1 MSLMRKIYVTRQFF
15 ETSCPQGHLF
25 EKTKKNHFQIW
36 SRRVCVLNFRSVS
49 SFVWMVKRSR
59 TNQQT
64 NTYTSQ
70 QKKTHS
76 VFVMWILKISF
87 GHLKEFIFFQFLGS
101 EGFTFFPTMRTSTFH
116 SISLTNGRMLFII
129 SDLLSTE
136 GRRSWGGGGGVYI
149 KKSPLQ

>member
-1 MSLMRKIYVTRQFF
+1 MRKIQVTLQFF
-15 ETSCPQGHLF
+15 RLAALLVTFSKKQ
-25 EKTKKNHFQIW
+25 KKNHFQIW

-101 EGFTFFPTMRTSTFH
+101 EGFTFFPTIRTSTFH

-136 GRRSWGGGGGVYI
+136 GRRSWGGVYI
-149 KKSPLQ
+149 KESPLQ